1 MDAISV
7 EKVGKRY
14 GAVEAVRGV
23 SLEVASGE
31 LFGLIGPDGAGKTT
45 LMRAMCTL
53 LEPDEGRILMNGID
67 TMRNMREIRARIGY
81 MPQRFSLYQD
91 LSVEQNLHFFANI
104 FGVPHA
110 ERDHHMEELYRFS
123 RMEPFKKRRASALS
137 GGMKQKLALSC
148 ALIHRPEILVL
159 DEPTFGVD
167 PVSRAEFWEL
177 LRSIRAAGTTIVVST
192 AYMDEADMCDRV
204 VLLFG
209 GKIIAGGTPRELK
222 AGYPYPLY
230 RITGRDL
237 HALRVFFAGGAGA
250 AGSSDSLGNEG
261 PISPGGSGSAR
272 ARARGIQLF
281 GDCLHASFSGD
292 PDAGLWEAWRRESG
306 DDLLSW
312 ERQEPGIEDVF
323 LELIRDGRD
332 ANG

>member
-23 SLEVASGE
+23 SLEVAAGE

-67 TMRNMREIRARIGY
+67 IMLNMRDIRARIGY

-91 LSVEQNLHFFANI
+91 LSVEQNLHFFANL

-110 ERDHHMEELYRFS
+110 ERDRHMEELYRFS

-148 ALIHRPEILVL
+148 ALIHRPEILIL

-167 PVSRAEFWEL
+167 PVSRAEFWDL
-177 LRSIRAAGTTIVVST
+177 LRSIRAEGTTIIVST

-204 VLLFG
+204 ALLFG
-209 GKIIAGGTPRELK
+209 GRIIAAGTPRELK
-222 AGYPYPLY
+222 DRYPYPLY
-230 RITGRDL
+230 RITGRDV
-237 HALRVFFAGGAGA
+237 HALRVFFAGRAGA
-250 AGSSDSLGNEG
+250 AG
-261 PISPGGSGSAR
+261 PASPGGSGSAR
-272 ARARGIQLF
+272 ARGIQLF
-281 GDCLHASFSGD
+281 GDSLHVSFSGD
-292 PDAGLWEAWRRESG
+292 PGAGLWEAWRRESG
-306 DDLLSW
+306 DDLLAW

-323 LELIRDGRD
+323 LELIGDGRD